1 MRAVSSLTNR
11 IFLACTV
18 VAALSLGLAFSFVNA
33 RASREAAEFRGL
45 VAPSGPRGAAIRTF
59 VSPLDLETVL
69 AQIGTTA
76 GLLSPPG
83 AWQPRAVGALDAFG
97 HAARVDPWKVARL
110 FGARR
115 AQVARGPRGAA
126 DGRVTETWTLISPY
140 PDPALEH
147 LQPGTLLIV
156 LSLNRS

>member
-1 MRAVSSLTNR
+1 LVRLTA
-11 IFLACTV
+11 FLLLF
-18 VAALSLGLAFSFVNA
+18 AAAGGLAGA
-33 RASREAAEFRGL
+33 QPAPPAPWREAPEFRPL
-45 VAPSGPRGAAIRTF
+45 VAPAGPRGDAFRTF
-59 VSPLDLETVL
+59 VSPLDLATVL
-69 AQIGTTA
+69 AQIGTTP

-97 HAARVDPWKVARL
+97 HAARVEPWKVARL

-115 AQVARGPRGAA
+115 AQVARGPRGA
-126 DGRVTETWTLISPY
+126 DGHVTEAWTLISPY
-140 PDPALEH
+140 PDPAIER